1 MKQRLLPFLLSIAVL
16 CTVLMLPIHAD
27 FGSFSGDSD
36 YGGSY
41 TYDDYDYSSDY
52 DSYDYGGSSYYYYD
66 DYDYDSDMEF
76 SPVMIILVIVIIIVF
91 SIIRTKN
98 SAGSHG
104 SSGRPQAARPPVNAG
119 ASRTDDALLRPISDY
134 TSVDPSFD
142 AADFRE
148 KLSNLYVQMQNQWTD
163 RDLDPLRPYFTDA
176 LFAQMDRQV
185 QQMKKMGRTNYID
198 RIAVLDVTL
207 RGFRQADGED
217 HIIAEIQTRIVDY
230 TMNDADGKIISGSD
244 TIEKFMTYEWE
255 LTRTTGTT
263 TAGNEEDGEITQTV
277 CPNCGAPVDI
287 NASARCEYCDT
298 VLTQETHNWAICSI
312 KGISQ
317 ISG

>member
-1 MKQRLLPFLLSIAVL
+1 MKQRLLLLLLSIAVL

-41 TYDDYDYSSDY
+41 DYNDYDYSSDY
-52 DSYDYGGSSYYYYD
+52 DSYDYGGGSYYYYD
-66 DYDYDSDMEF
+66 DYDSDMEF

-91 SIIRTKN
+91 SILKAKN

-104 SSGRPQAARPPVNAG
+104 SSGRPQTARPPVNAG
-119 ASRTDDALLRPISDY
+119 ASRTDDALLRPISEY
-134 TSVDPSFD
+134 TAVDPSFD

-217 HIIAEIQTRIVDY
+217 HIIAEIQSRIVDY
-230 TMNDADGKIISGSD
+230 TMNDADGKILSGSD

-255 LTRTTGTT
+255 LTRTTGTST
-263 TAGNEEDGEITQTV
+263 VGTGELTQTV

>member
-1 MKQRLLPFLLSIAVL
+1 MKKRLLPLLLAITLL
-16 CTVLMLPIHAD
+16 CTVLMLPIRAD

-41 TYDDYDYSSDY
+41 DYDDYDYSSGY
-52 DSYDYGGSSYYYYD
+52 DDYDYGGSSYYYYD
-66 DYDYDSDMEF
+66 DYDSDLQL
-76 SPVMIILVIVIIIVF
+76 SPAMIIFVLVILIVF
-91 SIIRTKN
+91 AVIKSRIAK
-98 SAGSHG
+98 
-104 SSGRPQAARPPVNAG
+104 SSGSTHTSRPPVNAG
-119 ASRTDDALLRPISDY
+119 ASRTDDALLRPMDEY

-185 QQMKKMGRTNYID
+185 QQMKKLGRTNYID

-217 HIIAEIQTRIVDY
+217 HIIAEIQSRIVDY
-230 TMNDADGKIISGSD
+230 TMNDADKTILSGSD
-244 TIEKFMTYEWE
+244 TVEKFMTYEWE
-255 LTRTTGTT
+255 LTRTTGTAT
-263 TAGNEEDGEITQTV
+263 PGTGNAEDGEITQTV